1 MKKRLS
7 AYEQFQ
13 LARTEGIDAIN
24 LLIGNAIE
32 WVAEQERL
40 NSLPKAT
47 FQDDMESVI
56 NKQLNVIEVEDTPIG
71 GSNGENWTVVDGK
84 PIYGKTR
91 KELEATKDR
100 MERGITGDKYLYQD
114 LYLNGLKFTCK
125 GRNEDELNKDI
136 LAAKEFAAKHSEVS
150 LVQNTLGAV
159 TFVGA
164 NYKPEDIEKISIS
177 GETFYIIY
185 PEKVVVDTHFEII
198 ADLSDMTSE
207 LNKAD
212 VKTLLMR
219 KVEDIVNSRLELE
232 EDYENYNEDEEE
244 EDEEDI
250 W

>member
-1 MKKRLS
+1 MK
-7 AYEQFQ
+7 
-13 LARTEGIDAIN
+13 N
-24 LLIGNAIE
+24 LLIENLKARME
-32 WVAEQERL
+32 ERAEIAEKERL

-56 NKQLNVIEVEDTPIG
+56 KKQLNVIEVDDTPIG
-71 GSNGENWTVVDGK
+71 GSNGENWTVVNGK
-84 PIYGKTR
+84 AIYGKTI

-100 MERGITGDKYLYQD
+100 MKRGISGDKYLYQD

-164 NYKPEDIEKISIS
+164 NYKPEDIEKVVVSNT
-177 GETFYIIY
+177 TFYIIY
-185 PEKVVVDTHFEII
+185 PEKVVVDTNFEII
-198 ADLSDMTSE
+198 TDLSEITSE

-212 VKTLLMR
+212 IKTLLVH
-219 KVEDIVNSRLELE
+219 KVEDIIKDYRDDDYDDDYEE
-232 EDYENYNEDEEE
+232 EDYYDDEEF
-244 EDEEDI
+244 
-250 W
+250 

>member
-1 MKKRLS
+1 MK
-7 AYEQFQ
+7 
-13 LARTEGIDAIN
+13 N
-24 LLIGNAIE
+24 LLIENLKARME
-32 WVAEQERL
+32 ERAEIAEKERL

-56 NKQLNVIEVEDTPIG
+56 NKQLNIIEVDDKPIG
-71 GSNGENWTVVDGK
+71 GSNGENWTIVDGK
-84 PIYGKTR
+84 PIYGKTI

-100 MERGITGDKYLYQD
+100 MERGISGDKYLYQD

-164 NYKPEDIEKISIS
+164 NYKPEDIEKVVISNT
-177 GETFYIIY
+177 TFYIIY
-185 PEKVVVDTHFEII
+185 PEKVVVNERFEII
-198 ADLSDMTSE
+198 ADLSEITST

-212 VKTLLMR
+212 IKTLLVH
-219 KVEDIVNSRLELE
+219 KVEDIIKDCCDDDYDDDYEE
-232 EDYENYNEDEEE
+232 EDYYDDEEL
-244 EDEEDI
+244 
-250 W
+250 